1 MNAVE
6 LVDTGPDV
14 LVARAVDGDELAW
27 NQLVER
33 YSTLLWSVCRR
44 FGLSEQDGADV
55 AQTVWLRLVEHLTD
69 LRTAAALP
77 GWIVTTTRRE
87 CMLLLRGRSR
97 QPGAGWP
104 GDELEALPDEAAPT
118 VDDALLAAERD
129 AVVRDSLAQLDC
141 RCRDLLRL
149 LVADPPVPY
158 AQIAAVMSMPVS
170 SIGPTRGRCLKRLR
184 GVPALARFLGEA
196 GEDAGPGAAVKAT
209 GGERHE

>member
-6 LVDTGPDV
+6 LVDAGPDV
-14 LVARAVDGDELAW
+14 LVARAVDGDERAW

-33 YSTLLWSVCRR
+33 YSSLLWSVCRR

-69 LRTAAALP
+69 LRSAAALP

-87 CMLLLRGRSR
+87 CVLVLRGRGR
-97 QPGAGWP
+97 QRAAGWP
-104 GDELEALPDEAAPT
+104 VDEVEALPDDTAPT

-158 AQIAAVMSMPVS
+158 ARIATVLAMPVS

-184 GVPALARFLGEA
+184 GMPALARFLDET
-196 GEDAGPGAAVKAT
+196 GAAEPFRTAT